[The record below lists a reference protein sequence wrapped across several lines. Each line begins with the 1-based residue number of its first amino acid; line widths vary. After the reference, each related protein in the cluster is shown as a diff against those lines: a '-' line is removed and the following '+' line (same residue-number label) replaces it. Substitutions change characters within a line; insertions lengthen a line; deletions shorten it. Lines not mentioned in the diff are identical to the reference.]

1 MNHMNK
7 KIGIDVSADKVVS
20 LLEKMSL
27 AAKKTNQDNVEVTVP
42 PTRHDILHEC
52 DVAEDVALA
61 YGYNEIVTRM
71 PETHTIAQPFPLNK
85 LSDQL
90 RFEIANAGWTEVLNF
105 ALCSEDDISTKLRR
119 EDGLADSVRIS
130 NPKNTEFQVS

>member
-1 MNHMNK
+1 LNF
-7 KIGIDVSADKVVS
+7 
-20 LLEKMSL
+20 
-27 AAKKTNQDNVEVTVP
+27 QVTIP

-61 YGYNEIVTRM
+61 YDYNKIVTQM
-71 PETHTIAQPFPLNK
+71 PETHTVAQPYPINK

-105 ALCSEDDISTKLRR
+105 ALCSEDDISVKLRR
-119 EDGLADSVRIS
+119 EDGLNNAVRIS
-130 NPKNTEFQVS
+130 NPKSSEFQAHSLMID